1 MTDAKKEVLKILNTI
16 NGDSTVPRNVKIKI
30 QEVGLILKSD
40 SENSA
45 LQINK
50 VLQEID
56 DLSEE
61 NNIPDYTRTQLWNIA
76 SLLETIV

>member
-1 MTDAKKEVLKILNTI
+1 MADVKEEVIEILGAI
-16 NGDSTVPRNVKIKI
+16 NSDTTVPKNVKIKI
-30 QEVGLILKSD
+30 QEVEVILKTS
-40 SENSA
+40 SGNMA
-45 LQINK
+45 LQVNK

-56 DLSEE
+56 DISED

>member
-1 MTDAKKEVLKILNTI
+1 MLEILNTI
-16 NGDSTVPRNVKIKI
+16 NGDSTVPKNVKQKI
-30 QEVGLILKSD
+30 QEVGLILKDD
-40 SENSA
+40 SSNMA

-56 DLSEE
+56 DLSEK
-61 NNIPDYTRTQLWNIA
+61 NNLPDYTRMQLWNIA

>member
-1 MTDAKKEVLKILNTI
+1 MNDAKKEVLEILNTI

-30 QEVGLILKSD
+30 QEVRLILKGN
-40 SENSA
+40 SENIA

-61 NNIPDYTRTQLWNIA
+61 NNLPDYTRTQLWNIA

>member
-1 MTDAKKEVLKILNTI
+1 MTDVKKEVLEILNTI
-16 NGDSTVPRNVKIKI
+16 NGDSTVPKNVKQKI
-30 QEVGLILKSD
+30 QEVGLILKDD
-40 SENSA
+40 SSNMA

-56 DLSEE
+56 DLSEK
-61 NNIPDYTRTQLWNIA
+61 NNLPDYTRMQLWNIA

>member
-1 MTDAKKEVLKILNTI
+1 MTDVKKEVLEILNMI
-16 NGDSTVPRNVKIKI
+16 NGDSTVPKNVKQKI
-30 QEVGLILKSD
+30 QEVGLILKNN
-40 SENSA
+40 SENTA

-56 DLSEE
+56 DLTEK
-61 NNIPDYTRTQLWNIA
+61 NNLPDYTRTQLWNIA

>member
-1 MTDAKKEVLKILNTI
+1 MTDVKKEVIEILNTI
-16 NGDSTVPRNVKIKI
+16 NGDSTVPKNIKLKIR
-30 QEVGLILKSD
+30 EVEVILKNGT
-40 SENSA
+40 ENIA

-50 VLQEID
+50 VLQELD
-56 DLSEE
+56 DLSEN

>member
-1 MTDAKKEVLKILNTI
+1 MTDAKKEVLEILNTI

-30 QEVGLILKSD
+30 QEVGLILKSN
-40 SENSA
+40 SENIA

-50 VLQEID
+50 VMQEID

-61 NNIPDYTRTQLWNIA
+61 NNLPDYTRTQLWNIA

>member
-1 MTDAKKEVLKILNTI
+1 MNDAKKEVLEILNTI

-30 QEVGLILKSD
+30 QEVGLILKGN
-40 SENSA
+40 SENIA

-61 NNIPDYTRTQLWNIA
+61 NNLPDYTRTQLWNIA

>member
-1 MTDAKKEVLKILNTI
+1 MTDVKKEVLEILNSI
-16 NGDSTVPRNVKIKI
+16 NGDSRVPRNVKQKI
-30 QEVGLILKSD
+30 EEVGLILKNNSD
-40 SENSA
+40 NTA

-56 DLSEE
+56 DLAEE
-61 NNIPDYTRTQLWNIA
+61 NNLPDYTRTQLWNIV